1 MSVVYTVSGWSPI
14 PIFLEMYGGCDD
26 LWVFPSLTYCFV
38 RVKRYYWSRP
48 QYNLGS
54 ILKPNSPTKSL
65 RKRIREL
72 KKVSTRIEAKMGKL
86 EKLIASMSSSVG
98 GETIDRRSRDRGLQ
112 SRKR

>member
-1 MSVVYTVSGWSPI
+1 
-14 PIFLEMYGGCDD
+14 
-26 LWVFPSLTYCFV
+26 
-38 RVKRYYWSRP
+38 
-48 QYNLGS
+48 
-54 ILKPNSPTKSL
+54 LKPNSPTKSL

-72 KKVSTRIEAKMGKL
+72 KKVSTRVEAKMGKL